1 MTIAISGESAKVILT
16 SKSKTASELQIRH
29 VQWSAW
35 PCSSMFTT
43 FYCHEAQNLSFC
55 FLVPLLHFLL
65 FTASK
70 KLWNLICMMFV
81 IILLLFELQPWFKK
95 SQASLD
101 YSLDLV
107 SGSSPSNFHAGSCAI
122 RPVHIE
128 EALPGAVKPQ
138 AQSSSMQWGN
148 MGNPKAM
155 TVSIRKDSVWGFGP
169 SVETAWAMRKQNA
182 ALKAS
187 ATKLKGVNGLKGVN
201 DAECWKCFQSEIV
214 TSKLRAPLPKT
225 ILSVVTMGYHG
236 H

>member
-29 VQWSAW
+29 VQWSTW

-81 IILLLFELQPWFKK
+81 IILLLFVVACLNSSHDLKNHKP
-95 SQASLD
+95 SLSFRLLSKQFPCRQLC
-101 YSLDLV
+101 YP
-107 SGSSPSNFHAGSCAI
+107 SSPH
-122 RPVHIE
+122 RR
-128 EALPGAVKPQ
+128 
-138 AQSSSMQWGN
+138 SSSWSCQTASAKQFYAI
-148 MGNPKAM
+148 GNPKAM

-187 ATKLKGVNGLKGVN
+187 ATKLQRWREWREWMMLN
-201 DAECWKCFQSEIV
+201 AEGALS
-214 TSKLRAPLPKT
+214 LR
-225 ILSVVTMGYHG
+225 S
-236 H
+236 